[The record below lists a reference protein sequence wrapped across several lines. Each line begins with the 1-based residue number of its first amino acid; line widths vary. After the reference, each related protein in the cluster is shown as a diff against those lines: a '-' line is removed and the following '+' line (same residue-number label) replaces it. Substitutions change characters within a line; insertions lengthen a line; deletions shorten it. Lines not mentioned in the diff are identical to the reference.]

1 MAGKLLCALLFG
13 FFYLVLGKVPH
24 STQIHLRLRIST
36 LPRNDD
42 PLRISLGCTHIALLL
57 PCLAFLNSRCHLF
70 DRHRL
75 LLAFH
80 CCHGS
85 TDSPLPLPDHA
96 RSRCDYGDHG
106 DRAPALSPIYP
117 NLSRPQPAPSQPL
130 SQPHPNRFTHLS
142 QSIPNAFALAFSIT
156 RSPDH
161 RITRFRSPPACYAE
175 GRNP

>member
-24 STQIHLRLRIST
+24 STQIHLRLRVSP

-42 PLRISLGCTHIALLL
+42 PLRIALRCTHIALLL
-57 PCLAFLNSRCHLF
+57 RCLAFLNSRCHLF
-70 DRHRL
+70 DLHRL

-85 TDSPLPLPDHA
+85 TDSPLPLADHA

-106 DRAPALSPIYP
+106 DLVPAHSPHLSQLIPTSTHSIP
-117 NLSRPQPAPSQPL
+117 TATPTPSQPFYA
-130 SQPHPNRFTHLS
+130 PIPIHPE
-142 QSIPNAFALAFSIT
+142 AFALA
-156 RSPDH
+156 
-161 RITRFRSPPACYAE
+161 
-175 GRNP
+175 